1 MSTIKELKKKRKDL
15 YKETKILQE
24 GYLSLDTTKAKQ
36 KELSFK
42 LKQRENEAYEKQMFY
57 SKLIKEMEKKEK

>member
-1 MSTIKELKKKRKDL
+1 MSTIRELKKIRKDL

-24 GYLSLDTTKAKQ
+24 GYLSLDTSKKKE

-42 LKQRENEAYEKQMFY
+42 LKQRENEAYNKQMFY